1 MLARDERRFRYRE
14 CLELEALH
22 GQFLP
27 CEIYDDLQD
36 RAADGR
42 LSGRASGLVP
52 IIGSLMDWLRT
63 MRETMRTS

>member
-1 MLARDERRFRYRE
+1 MLARDERRFRYPE

-27 CEIYDDLQD
+27 CEAYDDLQD
-36 RAADGR
+36 RAVESR
-42 LSGRASGLVP
+42 PSERARVLVP
-52 IIGSLMDWLRT
+52 VIRSLMDWLRT